1 MMTNTEFIDRYQMLP
16 EGTRVL
22 CALSGG
28 KDSVFLLRLL
38 LKMAPERKLTV
49 GAAHLNHQLRGA
61 ESLRDE
67 TFVKTLC
74 RDWNVPLY
82 LERRDAAEYAKAR
95 HLGTEEGA
103 RQIRYD
109 FLEHVRVQH
118 GYDVIATAHQADD
131 QAETMLLNL
140 ARGSGTRGLAG
151 IPPVRGNIIRP
162 ILNISGKEIVRCLSE
177 WGIDYVEDST
187 NADDTYRRNLVRH
200 QVVPVLTEINPRFVS
215 HAAAAA
221 LSLREDDACLQAMAR
236 DFLKKHYHD
245 GELDAKAL
253 AALPVPIAVRVLQNL
268 CGTALTRLHAGEILS
283 LCGGTERKSLSIPGQ
298 TVRYEQG
305 KLLFYEEEKNDRAIK
320 EVPLEGPQGSCVAGN
335 YRISW
340 ETGRCTSQIHNSLN
354 TFVLKYEN
362 IDEIVWI
369 TEKKNGDRFC
379 PVGRN
384 CTKTLKALFQ
394 ERNMTSR
401 QRALTPV
408 LRDSS
413 GVVAVPGFGMDR
425 RFLAEI
431 GDEVIRVFCEEYK
444 EIGG

>member
-1 MMTNTEFIDRYQMLP
+1 MMTNIEYIDRYGMLP
-16 EGTRVL
+16 AGTRVL

-38 LKMAPERKLTV
+38 LEMAPARDLTV
-49 GAAHLNHQLRGA
+49 GAAHLNHELRGT
-61 ESLRDE
+61 ESDRDE

-74 RDWNVPLY
+74 ENWGVPLY
-82 LERRDAAEYAKAR
+82 LERRDTAEYAKAH
-95 HLGTEEGA
+95 HLGIEDGA
-103 RQIRYD
+103 RQLRYA
-109 FLEHVRVQH
+109 FLERVRAQH

-131 QAETMLLNL
+131 QAETMLLHL
-140 ARGSGTRGLAG
+140 ARGAGTRGLAG

-162 ILNISGKEIVRCLSE
+162 ILNIPGAEIVRYLSE
-177 WGIDYVEDST
+177 QGIGYVEDST

-200 QVVPVLTEINPRFVS
+200 RVIPVFTEINPRFVS

-221 LSLREDDACLQAMAR
+221 ASLREDDACLQSMAET
-236 DFLKKHYHD
+236 FLREHYNA

-253 AALPVPIAVRVLQNL
+253 TAQPVPIAVRALQSL
-268 CGTALTRLHAGEILS
+268 CGRALTRYHAGEILS
-283 LCGGTERKSLSIPGQ
+283 LCRGTERKCIMIPGQ

-305 KLLFYEEEKNDRAIK
+305 KLLFHAEENDIMI
-320 EVPLEGPQGSCVAGN
+320 EPVPLSGERGTCIAGN

-340 ETGRCTSQIHNSLN
+340 EMGRCTSQIHNSLN
-354 TFVLKYEN
+354 TFVLKCEN
-362 IDEIVWI
+362 IDEIVFI
-369 TEKKNGDRFC
+369 TAKRDGDRFC

-408 LRDSS
+408 LRDGK

-431 GDEVIRVFCEEYK
+431 GDEVIRISCEEYK